1 MINLSVPETK
11 FQAVLSPRIT
21 VIGVGGA
28 GGNAVN
34 NMIASELSGITFVAA
49 NTDAQALLHSN
60 AEIKVQLGASKTKG
74 LGAGAHPEV
83 GRASAEEA
91 IKEIE
96 DILKDTTMLFI
107 TAGMGGGTGT
117 GASPV
122 IARLAK
128 DMGILTIGVVTK
140 PFDFEGP
147 TRRRTA
153 DAGIA
158 EMAEYVDTLLIIPN
172 QNLFNVADDD
182 ITFENAF
189 KRVDDVL
196 YQGVRSITDLMLIPG
211 HINLDFNDVKTV
223 MEGMGR
229 AMMGSGEE
237 EGQDRAIRA
246 AERAMNNPLLDS
258 GRISG
263 ATRVLINITGAPDMK
278 LSEVNAIVN
287 RVREELDSNAN
298 IIFGTCFNPDM
309 DERLRV
315 SIVATGIEDDGET
328 VQPQPKK
335 KEPVRTTTRIEVT
348 EEVTVQDTMK
358 VSRPLHP
365 LRGLG
370 LGALPKAD
378 MLFKETIKVTEER
391 PSNTKRK
398 VRLFDADE
406 EDDDLDD
413 DMPET
418 DAKEEVKPEKVSLTP
433 KLSSLKTPL
442 FSPDLSDKPK
452 DEPKEDHF
460 KSGLF
465 RDSSMLFK
473 KMKAE
478 IDENRKK
485 TSSLSLFVSPEDKDD
500 DVLDSSSSEAPS
512 LSVSSSDVP
521 EIPSFLRKK

>member
-1 MINLSVPETK
+1 MINLSVPATK

-49 NTDAQALLHSN
+49 NTDAQALLHSH
-60 AEIKVQLGASKTKG
+60 AEVKLQLGASKTKG
-74 LGAGAHPEV
+74 LGAGAHPEI

-91 IKEIE
+91 LKEIE

-122 IARLAK
+122 IARLARE
-128 DMGILTIGVVTK
+128 MGILTIGVVTK
-140 PFDFEGP
+140 PFDFEGHG
-147 TRRRTA
+147 RKRTA
-153 DAGIA
+153 EAGIA
-158 EMAEYVDTLLIIPN
+158 EMSEYVDTLLIIPN
-172 QNLFNVADDD
+172 QNLFTIADDD

-229 AMMGSGEE
+229 AMMGTGEE

-246 AERAMNNPLLDS
+246 AERAMNNPLLDN
-258 GRISG
+258 GRIAG
-263 ATRVLINITGAPDMK
+263 ATRILINITGAPDMK

-287 RVREELDSNAN
+287 RIREELDEEAN
-298 IIFGTCFNPDM
+298 IIFGTCFDPTM
-309 DERLRV
+309 DERIRV
-315 SIVATGIEDDGET
+315 SIVATGLADA
-328 VQPQPKK
+328 PSK
-335 KEPVRTTTRIEVT
+335 KEPQRPSASAPSSVVKRSVR
-348 EEVTVQDTMK
+348 EEIDVQETVR

-370 LGALPKAD
+370 ISGLPKAD
-378 MLFKETIKVTEER
+378 VFFKETIKITKDDETEI
-391 PSNTKRK
+391 PSKKAVKTP
-398 VRLFDADE
+398 VRGLDSEDE
-406 EDDDLDD
+406 ETLSSQK
-413 DMPET
+413 
-418 DAKEEVKPEKVSLTP
+418 KEELPVFTP
-433 KLSSLKTPL
+433 KLTSLKTPL
-442 FSPDLSDKPK
+442 FTPDVKGEKEQP
-452 DEPKEDHF
+452 EPDQF
-460 KSGLF
+460 KAGLF

-478 IDENRKK
+478 IDEGRKK
-485 TSSLSLFVSPEDKDD
+485 TSSLSLFVSPEDKKDAD
-500 DVLDSSSSEAPS
+500 IPSSSAAPK
-512 LSVSSSDVP
+512 LSIQDDVP